1 MTPHPPP
8 PYCCGPQPPWP
19 PSYLPGV
26 GNVGFPVGGQSEKQP
41 EIVTVSVTGMVPM
54 VMAEQIEL
62 LVVELKTNGAVPVL
76 NGGTAIPVRGAPV
89 KLGEKAPVPVGCG

>member
-1 MTPHPPP
+1 
-8 PYCCGPQPPWP
+8 
-19 PSYLPGV
+19 
-26 GNVGFPVGGQSEKQP
+26 
-41 EIVTVSVTGMVPM
+41 MVPM

-76 NGGTAIPVRGAPV
+76 NGGTAVPVRGAPV